1 MSFEDIC
8 SDQIS
13 SFLHPYQ
20 RLQMCL
26 IRNFLEN
33 IYIQG
38 SCEQYLK
45 NRNQNGCK
53 NTSLIWSK
61 QPALSKLDI
70 SS

>member
-26 IRNFLEN
+26 IGNFLEN

-53 NTSLIWSK
+53 NTSLI
-61 QPALSKLDI
+61 
-70 SS
+70 